1 MIVTVS
7 SLFIVFNYN
16 YRIQNFGEA
25 KFPINFSNELNN
37 NLLLEFTD
45 QKQLFELRSELKKKG
60 FLSSTP
66 LINLSAPMYT
76 YFLNANV
83 PNFSHALYVN
93 RSGSKDLLAYN
104 ILKKDSNFNYH
115 GAWILKFSKVNQS
128 DFIYMQIKDSL
139 QIIHKVSKLKFPD
152 DYTLVY
158 YDLYVE
164 LWKPNA

>member
-1 MIVTVS
+1 
-7 SLFIVFNYN
+7 
-16 YRIQNFGEA
+16 
-25 KFPINFSNELNN
+25 
-37 NLLLEFTD
+37 
-45 QKQLFELRSELKKKG
+45 
-60 FLSSTP
+60 
-66 LINLSAPMYT
+66 
-76 YFLNANV
+76 
-83 PNFSHALYVN
+83 VN